1 MAYFSEAREKDILK
15 EWQERRKLR
24 KTEQEKTLLDD
35 ISRTFT
41 RVKQTDFSG
50 SSRAPELITSAKKLF
65 IPIANRMS
73 GERRPTS
80 VQVNACTEKLALA
93 AGYAGGRC
101 SKSAVEVLS
110 ACVDALANY
119 KYYLQDEE
127 SSTLFNTSAREP

>member
-1 MAYFSEAREKDILK
+1 MAYFSEAGEKDILK
-15 EWQERRKLR
+15 EGQERRKLR
-24 KTEQEKTLLDD
+24 VTEQEKTLLNN

-50 SSRAPELITSAKKLF
+50 SNRAPELITSAKKLF

-80 VQVNACTEKLALA
+80 EQVNACTEKLALA

-101 SKSAVEVLS
+101 SMSAVQVLTE
-110 ACVDALANY
+110 CVDALAKY
-119 KYYLQDEE
+119 KWF
-127 SSTLFNTSAREP
+127 LFHRDVIR